1 MQEIHSEEERKIL
14 FSLNYNR
21 FQRILDER
29 NWFKLQQEF
38 KNPLSESFLIW
49 REVEEGS
56 ERWLLVD
63 FRRHSTYSINL
74 HDEDG
79 MLDENQLVHVSAFPN
94 LEDQLNTTSVICN
107 RLRGDPQTGYEPQGT
122 RAGFIALLMKLNLDT
137 MIYLEELK
145 RSNLSGSGL
154 DFESVHSDVSSVHGM
169 FREILTSAYE
179 DLINLS
185 DAAIE
190 TMRTYLLQFYEKAQS
205 IENFEISGDNPT
217 DRHANLLKEI
227 YDFCGNAK
235 SVLTPTITYLRSK
248 RIETSMAKFAKF
260 FETAENKWKAIDDES
275 GAKLQKL
282 DELILKQENRLTEI
296 LIADYVKIFEDQAKV
311 HQQGARRWFWG
322 TVCLAIGSVAIFF
335 LLWFFMKPAGDQLAA
350 VLQNF
355 LIKGFLVSVFYMLL
369 NRSIKNY
376 TAEKHLEIVNLHR
389 KNALATFD
397 AFADA
402 AGENRDTRDQVLLAS
417 TDAIFDINQ
426 SGYLSVKASH
436 SDSANPIQQIFRA
449 IVPNK

>member
-1 MQEIHSEEERKIL
+1 M
-14 FSLNYNR
+14 
-21 FQRILDER
+21 
-29 NWFKLQQEF
+29 
-38 KNPLSESFLIW
+38 
-49 REVEEGS
+49 
-56 ERWLLVD
+56 LVD

-74 HDEDG
+74 HDETGKSAED
-79 MLDENQLVHVSAFPN
+79 LLVHVSESPH
-94 LEDQLNTTSVICN
+94 LEDQLKTTAAICN
-107 RLRGDPQTGYEPQGT
+107 RLQTDPQTGYQPQGT
-122 RAGFIALLMKLNLDT
+122 RQGFILLLLKLNVGSF
-137 MIYLEELK
+137 YLEGLK
-145 RSNLSGSGL
+145 RSNLSGSGF
-154 DFESVHSDVSSVHGM
+154 DFESVHADISVVHGM

-185 DAAIE
+185 DAEIE
-190 TMRTYLLQFYEKAQS
+190 TVRTYLPQFYEKAQQ
-205 IENFEISGDNPT
+205 IDNFDISGDNPR
-217 DRHANLLKEI
+217 DRHADFLKEI
-227 YDFCGNAK
+227 YEFCSNAK
-235 SVLTPTITYLRSK
+235 SVLTSTITHLRSK
-248 RIETSMAKFAKF
+248 QIETSMTKFTDF
-260 FETAENKWKAIDDES
+260 FEGAENKWKEVADES
-275 GAKLQKL
+275 KAKLDNL
-282 DELILKQENRLTEI
+282 EALILKQENRLTEI

-322 TVCLAIGSVAIFF
+322 TVCLAIGSVVIFL

-417 TDAIFDINQ
+417 TDAIFDVNQ
-426 SGYLSVKASH
+426 SGYLSVKTSH

>member
-1 MQEIHSEEERKIL
+1 MQELYSEEKRKIL

-49 REVEEGS
+49 REVEEADS

-63 FRRHSTYSINL
+63 FRRHSTYSINRGDL
-74 HDEDG
+74 IPDDTG
-79 MLDENQLVHVSAFPN
+79 TLLVHVSEFPN
-94 LEDQLNTTSVICN
+94 LEDQLKTTSAICN
-107 RLRGDPQTGYEPQGT
+107 RLQTDPQTGYPPQGT
-122 RAGFIALLMKLNLDT
+122 RVGIIDLLTKFKLDT
-137 MIYLEELK
+137 VYLEGLR
-145 RSNLSGSGL
+145 RSELSGSKF
-154 DFESVHSDVSSVHGM
+154 DFENVHSDLSVVHGM
-169 FREILTSAYE
+169 FHEILTSAHE

-185 DAAIE
+185 DADIE
-190 TMRTYLLQFYEKAQS
+190 TLRTYLPQFYEKAQD
-205 IENFEISGDNPT
+205 IENFDISGDNPK
-217 DRHANLLKEI
+217 DKHADLLKEI
-227 YDFCGNAK
+227 SDFCSTAK
-235 SVLTPTITYLRSK
+235 SALTPTITYLRSK
-248 RIETSMAKFAKF
+248 QIKTSMDKFADF
-260 FETAENKWKAIDDES
+260 LEGAANKWKEIDAES
-275 GAKLQKL
+275 GTKLQRL
-282 DELILKQENRLTEI
+282 NELILKQENQLTEI

-311 HQQGARRWFWG
+311 HQKGAKRWFWG
-322 TVCLAIGSVAIFF
+322 TVCLAIGSVAIF
-335 LLWFFMKPAGDQLAA
+335 LVLWFFMKPAGDQLAA

-355 LIKGFLVSVFYMLL
+355 LIKGFLVSVFYILL

-376 TAEKHLEIVNLHR
+376 AAEKHLEIVNLHR

-402 AGENRDTRDQVLLAS
+402 AGANRDTRDQVLLAS
-417 TDAIFDINQ
+417 TDAIFDVNQ
-426 SGYLSVKASH
+426 SGYLSVKTSH

>member
-38 KNPLSESFLIW
+38 KDPLSESFLIW

-74 HDEDG
+74 HDENSKLITDK
-79 MLDENQLVHVSAFPN
+79 DENQLVHVSAFPS
-94 LEDQLNTTSVICN
+94 LEDELKTTSAICN
-107 RLRGDPQTGYEPQGT
+107 RLQTDPQTGYEPQGT
-122 RAGFIALLMKLNLDT
+122 RAGFILLLLKLHVGSFNL
-137 MIYLEELK
+137 EGLK
-145 RSNLSGSGL
+145 RSNLSGSGF
-154 DFESVHSDVSSVHGM
+154 DFESVHSDISVVHGM

-190 TMRTYLLQFYEKAQS
+190 AMRTYLLQFYEKAQS

-248 RIETSMAKFAKF
+248 QVETSMAKFAKF
-260 FETAENKWKAIDDES
+260 FETAENKWKEIDDES

-282 DELILKQENRLTEI
+282 DELILKQENQLTEI
-296 LIADYVKIFEDQAKV
+296 LIADYVKIFENQAKV
-311 HQQGARRWFWG
+311 HQQGAKRWFWG

-402 AGENRDTRDQVLLAS
+402 AGENRDTRDQVLLG
-417 TDAIFDINQ
+417 I
-426 SGYLSVKASH
+426 H
-436 SDSANPIQQIFRA
+436 
-449 IVPNK
+449 